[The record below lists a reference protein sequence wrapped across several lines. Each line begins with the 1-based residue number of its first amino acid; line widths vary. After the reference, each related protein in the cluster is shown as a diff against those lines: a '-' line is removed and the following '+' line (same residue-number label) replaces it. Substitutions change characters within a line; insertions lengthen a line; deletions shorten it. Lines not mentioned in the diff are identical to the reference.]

1 MDGKSLSANLYAN
14 GLVRNSE
21 DIATKNEDVIS
32 GTIRGDHKDALDAFQ
47 QMYLN
52 NEDSGHDRDLPDE
65 EPDSPEN
72 QEPNDPDTDISN
84 SFLDETGEPI
94 PYDQDDIDHDDDS
107 STLQL

>member
-14 GLVRNSE
+14 GLVRNSD
-21 DIATKNEDVIS
+21 DIAIKNEDVIS
-32 GTIRGDHKDALDAFQ
+32 GTIRGDRRDALDAFQ

-52 NEDSGHDRDLPDE
+52 NEDSGHDRDIPD
-65 EPDSPEN
+65 D
-72 QEPNDPDTDISN
+72 EPNNQDIDISN

>member
-1 MDGKSLSANLYAN
+1 
-14 GLVRNSE
+14 
-21 DIATKNEDVIS
+21 
-32 GTIRGDHKDALDAFQ
+32 
-47 QMYLN
+47 MYLN

-94 PYDQDDIDHDDDS
+94 PYDQDDIDHGDDDS

>member
-14 GLVRNSE
+14 GLVRSSE

-52 NEDSGHDRDLPDE
+52 NEDSGHDRDIPDE
-65 EPDSPEN
+65 EP
-72 QEPNDPDTDISN
+72 NDPATDISN

-94 PYDQDDIDHDDDS
+94 PYGQDDIDHDDDDNA
-107 STLQL
+107 TLQL